1 MLVFPIVLFSFNF
14 FRFIQNRE
22 CLGVHG
28 YVCCDGYSLDQ
39 TTGQCKKCPPGY
51 YLKNCSKQCSTP
63 YYGDECQSVCQCPDV
78 YCHFAEGCSQ
88 HVNFYNSYQP
98 QVTTKEVTAQQKTF
112 SSTKSTSNLTVSYW
126 TEALAFSSDLK
137 DDVAQTTHLP
147 SEMVWSKN
155 DLFNHLVK
163 FLGSFLGLCIL
174 VLIILVINYI
184 YLKFFWKTRND
195 DDINEHHREQII
207 DL

>member
-1 MLVFPIVLFSFNF
+1 MFVSNIWGFFFQNDCMSFKF
-14 FRFIQNRE
+14 
-22 CLGVHG
+22 
-28 YVCCDGYSLDQ
+28 
-39 TTGQCKKCPPGY
+39 T
-51 YLKNCSKQCSTP
+51 
-63 YYGDECQSVCQCPDV
+63 
-78 YCHFAEGCSQ
+78 
-88 HVNFYNSYQP
+88 
-98 QVTTKEVTAQQKTF
+98 VTTKEVTAQQKTF

-126 TEALAFSSDLK
+126 TEAPAFSSDLK

-195 DDINEHHREQII
+195 DEINEHHREQII

>member
-1 MLVFPIVLFSFNF
+1 MSFKF
-14 FRFIQNRE
+14 
-22 CLGVHG
+22 
-28 YVCCDGYSLDQ
+28 
-39 TTGQCKKCPPGY
+39 T
-51 YLKNCSKQCSTP
+51 
-63 YYGDECQSVCQCPDV
+63 
-78 YCHFAEGCSQ
+78 
-88 HVNFYNSYQP
+88 
-98 QVTTKEVTAQQKTF
+98 VTTKEVTAQQKTS

-147 SEMVWSKN
+147 SKMVWFKN

-195 DDINEHHREQII
+195 DEINEHHREQII